1 MVGRGWGPIGCSH
14 LQQCAIEAKG
24 NPQHYP
30 VRVQPRCLRVRQG
43 EEGLPLP
50 GFATGCWVVEATTG
64 THLFNQVLRG
74 SKGVR
79 AVAKVV
85 LHEHVVPGVSKS
97 IVVNRLR
104 PPKQCTRGVQASF
117 IVLGKRRRCSH
128 KSNHISALL
137 ANLAGAT
144 TGSKTN
150 KAKHNVSLCVQRL
163 TLGDGTLAV
172 DRPSTAP
179 AGSVTDACT
188 WNLT

>member
-50 GFATGCWVVEATTG
+50 GFATGCWVVEATTC

-97 IVVNRLR
+97 IVVNRPR
-104 PPKQCTRGVQASF
+104 SPKQCAS
-117 IVLGKRRRCSH
+117 IVHRTWQE
-128 KSNHISALL
+128 APLL
-137 ANLAGAT
+137 AQEQPHLGFVGEPDGCNHGVKA
-144 TGSKTN
+144 N
-150 KAKHNVSLCVQRL
+150 KAKRNVSLSVQCL